1 MLKGYSKF
9 LDALE
14 KVEKA
19 ILAIT
24 VAIMIIIITYQVIMR
39 YVFANANSW
48 SEELA
53 RYMFI
58 WLVWIGAAYA
68 TKLRKNIIIDVVASK
83 FKGNV
88 KLISEIIN
96 FVLFVVLMLFMLWTT
111 STVMMQVY
119 ESNSMGTGTHL
130 PMWIVWLSLPLSMA
144 LNLLRYTQ
152 NFVYDM
158 KHWNDDKK
166 EGAQ

>member
-1 MLKGYSKF
+1 MKLLRF
-9 LDALE
+9 LNDHFEEYLLVVLMV
-14 KVEKA
+14 VEVVVVFA
-19 ILAIT
+19 
-24 VAIMIIIITYQVIMR
+24 QVVTR
-39 YVFANANSW
+39 YVFHSPLAW
-48 SEELA
+48 SEVLA

-83 FKGNV
+83 FKGAT

-119 ESNSMGTGTHL
+119 ESNSIGTGTHL

-158 KHWNDDKK
+158 KHWNDRK
-166 EGAQ
+166 EEAQ

>member
-1 MLKGYSKF
+1 MKF
-9 LDALE
+9 LRFLNDHLE
-14 KVEKA
+14 EYLLVFLMVVEVVVVFA
-19 ILAIT
+19 
-24 VAIMIIIITYQVIMR
+24 QVVTR
-39 YVFANANSW
+39 YVFHSPLAW

-68 TKLRKNIIIDVVASK
+68 TKMRKNIIIDVVASK
-83 FKGNV
+83 FKGAT

-119 ESNSMGTGTHL
+119 ESNSIGTGTHL

-158 KHWNDDKK
+158 KHWNDRK
-166 EGAQ
+166 EEAQ

>member
-1 MLKGYSKF
+1 MKLLRF
-9 LDALE
+9 LNDHFEEYLLVFLMV
-14 KVEKA
+14 VEVVVVFA
-19 ILAIT
+19 
-24 VAIMIIIITYQVIMR
+24 QVVTR
-39 YVFANANSW
+39 YVFHSPLAW

-68 TKLRKNIIIDVVASK
+68 TKMRKNIIIDVVASK
-83 FKGNV
+83 FKGAT

-119 ESNSMGTGTHL
+119 ESNSIGTGTHL

-158 KHWNDDKK
+158 KHWNDRK
-166 EGAQ
+166 EEAQ

>member
-1 MLKGYSKF
+1 MKLLRF
-9 LDALE
+9 LNDHFEEYLLVVLMV
-14 KVEKA
+14 VEVVVVFA
-19 ILAIT
+19 
-24 VAIMIIIITYQVIMR
+24 QVVTR
-39 YVFANANSW
+39 YVFHSPLAW

-83 FKGNV
+83 FKGAT

-96 FVLFVVLMLFMLWTT
+96 FVLFVALMLFMLWTT

-119 ESNSMGTGTHL
+119 ESNSIGTGTHL

-152 NFVYDM
+152 NFGYDM
-158 KHWNDDKK
+158 KHWNKDKE

>member
-1 MLKGYSKF
+1 MKF
-9 LDALE
+9 LRFLNDHLE
-14 KVEKA
+14 EYLLVFLMVVEVVVVFA
-19 ILAIT
+19 
-24 VAIMIIIITYQVIMR
+24 QVVTR
-39 YVFANANSW
+39 YVFHSPLAW

-68 TKLRKNIIIDVVASK
+68 TKMRKNIIIDVVASK
-83 FKGNV
+83 FKGAT

-119 ESNSMGTGTHL
+119 ESNSIGTGTHL

-152 NFVYDM
+152 NFIYDM

>member
-1 MLKGYSKF
+1 MKLLRF
-9 LDALE
+9 LNDHFEEYLLVVLMV
-14 KVEKA
+14 VEVVVVFA
-19 ILAIT
+19 
-24 VAIMIIIITYQVIMR
+24 QVVTR
-39 YVFANANSW
+39 YVFHSPLAW

-68 TKLRKNIIIDVVASK
+68 TKMRQNIIIDVVCSK

-119 ESNSMGTGTHL
+119 ESNSIGTGTHL

-152 NFVYDM
+152 NFVYDL
-158 KHWNDDKK
+158 KHWNDRK
-166 EGAQ
+166 EEAQ

>member
-1 MLKGYSKF
+1 MKLLRF
-9 LDALE
+9 LNDHFEEYLLVVLMV
-14 KVEKA
+14 VEVVVVFA
-19 ILAIT
+19 
-24 VAIMIIIITYQVIMR
+24 QVVTR
-39 YVFANANSW
+39 YVFHSPLAW

-119 ESNSMGTGTHL
+119 ESNSIGTGTHL

-158 KHWNDDKK
+158 KHWNDRK
-166 EGAQ
+166 EEAQ

>member
-1 MLKGYSKF
+1 MKF
-9 LDALE
+9 LKLLNDHFEEYLL
-14 KVEKA
+14 VV
-19 ILAIT
+19 LM
-24 VAIMIIIITYQVIMR
+24 VAEVVVVFAQVVTR
-39 YVFANANSW
+39 YVFHMPLAW

-152 NFVYDM
+152 NFVYDT

>member
-1 MLKGYSKF
+1 MKF
-9 LDALE
+9 LRFLNDHFEEYLLVVLMV
-14 KVEKA
+14 VEVVVVFA
-19 ILAIT
+19 
-24 VAIMIIIITYQVIMR
+24 QVVTR
-39 YVFANANSW
+39 YVFHSPLAW

>member
-1 MLKGYSKF
+1 MKLLRF
-9 LDALE
+9 LNDHFEEYLLVVLMV
-14 KVEKA
+14 VEVVVVFA
-19 ILAIT
+19 
-24 VAIMIIIITYQVIMR
+24 QVVTR
-39 YVFANANSW
+39 YVFHSPLAW

-119 ESNSMGTGTHL
+119 ESNSIGTGTHL

>member
-1 MLKGYSKF
+1 MKLLRF
-9 LDALE
+9 LNDHFEEYLLVVLMV
-14 KVEKA
+14 VEVVVVFA
-19 ILAIT
+19 
-24 VAIMIIIITYQVIMR
+24 QVVTR
-39 YVFANANSW
+39 YVFHSPLAW

-68 TKLRKNIIIDVVASK
+68 TKMRKNIIIDVVCSK

-119 ESNSMGTGTHL
+119 ESNSIGTGTHL

>member
-1 MLKGYSKF
+1 MKF
-9 LDALE
+9 LKLLNDHFEEYLL
-14 KVEKA
+14 VV
-19 ILAIT
+19 LM
-24 VAIMIIIITYQVIMR
+24 VAEVAVVFAQVVTR
-39 YVFANANSW
+39 YVFHMPLAW

>member
-1 MLKGYSKF
+1 MKLLRF
-9 LDALE
+9 LNDHFEEYLLVVLMV
-14 KVEKA
+14 VEVVVVFA
-19 ILAIT
+19 
-24 VAIMIIIITYQVIMR
+24 QVVTR
-39 YVFANANSW
+39 YVFHSPLAW

-83 FKGNV
+83 FKGAT

-96 FVLFVVLMLFMLWTT
+96 FVLFVALMLFMLWTT

-119 ESNSMGTGTHL
+119 ESNSIGTGTHL

-158 KHWNDDKK
+158 KHWNDRK
-166 EGAQ
+166 EEAQ

>member
-1 MLKGYSKF
+1 MKLLRF
-9 LDALE
+9 LNDHFEEYLLVVLMV
-14 KVEKA
+14 VEVVVVFA
-19 ILAIT
+19 
-24 VAIMIIIITYQVIMR
+24 QVVTR
-39 YVFANANSW
+39 YVFHSPLAW

-83 FKGNV
+83 FKGAT

-119 ESNSMGTGTHL
+119 ESNSIGTGTHL

>member
-1 MLKGYSKF
+1 MKLLRF
-9 LDALE
+9 LNDHFEEYLLVVLMV
-14 KVEKA
+14 VEVVVVFA
-19 ILAIT
+19 
-24 VAIMIIIITYQVIMR
+24 QVVTR
-39 YVFANANSW
+39 YVFHSPLAW

>member
-1 MLKGYSKF
+1 MKLLRF
-9 LDALE
+9 LNDHFEEYLLVVLMV
-14 KVEKA
+14 VEVVVVFA
-19 ILAIT
+19 
-24 VAIMIIIITYQVIMR
+24 QVVTR
-39 YVFANANSW
+39 YVFHSPLAW

-68 TKLRKNIIIDVVASK
+68 TKMRKNIIIDVVCSK

-119 ESNSMGTGTHL
+119 ESNSIGTGTHL

-158 KHWNDDKK
+158 KHWNDRK
-166 EGAQ
+166 EEAQ

>member
-1 MLKGYSKF
+1 MKF
-9 LDALE
+9 LRFLNDHLE
-14 KVEKA
+14 EYLLVFLMVVEVVVVFA
-19 ILAIT
+19 
-24 VAIMIIIITYQVIMR
+24 QVVTR
-39 YVFANANSW
+39 YVFHSPLAW

-68 TKLRKNIIIDVVASK
+68 TKMRKNIIIDVVCSK
-83 FKGNV
+83 LQGDV
-88 KLISEIIN
+88 KLIREIIN

-119 ESNSMGTGTHL
+119 ESNSIGTGTHL

-158 KHWNDDKK
+158 KHWNDRK
-166 EGAQ
+166 EEAQ

>member
-1 MLKGYSKF
+1 MKF
-9 LDALE
+9 LRFLNDHLE
-14 KVEKA
+14 EYLLVFLMVVEVVVVFA
-19 ILAIT
+19 
-24 VAIMIIIITYQVIMR
+24 QVVTR
-39 YVFANANSW
+39 YVFHSPLAW

-119 ESNSMGTGTHL
+119 ESNSIGTGTHL

-158 KHWNDDKK
+158 KHWNDRK
-166 EGAQ
+166 EEAQ

>member
-1 MLKGYSKF
+1 
-9 LDALE
+9 
-14 KVEKA
+14 
-19 ILAIT
+19 
-24 VAIMIIIITYQVIMR
+24 
-39 YVFANANSW
+39 
-48 SEELA
+48 
-53 RYMFI
+53 MFI

-68 TKLRKNIIIDVVASK
+68 TKMRKNIIIDVVCSK

-119 ESNSMGTGTHL
+119 ESNSIGTGTHL

-152 NFVYDM
+152 NFVYDL
-158 KHWNDDKK
+158 KHWNDRK
-166 EGAQ
+166 EEAQ

>member
-1 MLKGYSKF
+1 MKF
-9 LDALE
+9 LRFLNDHFEEYLLVFLMV
-14 KVEKA
+14 VEVVVVFA
-19 ILAIT
+19 
-24 VAIMIIIITYQVIMR
+24 QVVTR
-39 YVFANANSW
+39 YVFHSPLAW

-68 TKLRKNIIIDVVASK
+68 TKMRKNIIIDVVCSK

-119 ESNSMGTGTHL
+119 ESNSIGTGTHL

-152 NFVYDM
+152 NFVYDL
-158 KHWNDDKK
+158 KHWNDRK
-166 EGAQ
+166 EEAQ

>member
-1 MLKGYSKF
+1 MKLLKF
-9 LDALE
+9 LDQHLE
-14 KVEKA
+14 ELICIIVLA
-19 ILAIT
+19 AMTVVIFIQILLRATSAFVTIPM
-24 VAIMIIIITYQVIMR
+24 A
-39 YVFANANSW
+39 W
-48 SEELA
+48 SEEIG
-53 RYMFI
+53 RYLFI
-58 WLVWIGAAYA
+58 YAVYIGAAYA
-68 TKLRKNIIIDVVASK
+68 TKMRKNIIIDVVCSK

-119 ESNSMGTGTHL
+119 ESNSIGTGTHL

-158 KHWNDDKK
+158 KHWNDRK
-166 EGAQ
+166 EEAQ

>member
-1 MLKGYSKF
+1 MKLLRF
-9 LDALE
+9 LNDHFEEYLLVVLMV
-14 KVEKA
+14 VEVVVVFA
-19 ILAIT
+19 
-24 VAIMIIIITYQVIMR
+24 QVVTR
-39 YVFANANSW
+39 YVFHSPLAW

-68 TKLRKNIIIDVVASK
+68 TKMRKNIIIDVVASK
-83 FKGNV
+83 FKGAT

-96 FVLFVVLMLFMLWTT
+96 FVLFVALMLFMLWTT

-119 ESNSMGTGTHL
+119 ESNSIGTGTHL

-158 KHWNDDKK
+158 KHWNDRK
-166 EGAQ
+166 EEAQ

>member
-1 MLKGYSKF
+1 MKF
-9 LDALE
+9 LRFLNDHLE
-14 KVEKA
+14 EYLLVFLMVVEVVVVFA
-19 ILAIT
+19 
-24 VAIMIIIITYQVIMR
+24 QVVTR
-39 YVFANANSW
+39 YVFHSPLAW

-68 TKLRKNIIIDVVASK
+68 TKMRKNIIIDVVASK
-83 FKGNV
+83 FKGAT

-96 FVLFVVLMLFMLWTT
+96 FVLFVALMLFMLWTT

-119 ESNSMGTGTHL
+119 ESNSIGTGTHL

-158 KHWNDDKK
+158 KHWNDRK
-166 EGAQ
+166 EEAQ

>member
-1 MLKGYSKF
+1 MKF
-9 LDALE
+9 LRFLNDHLE
-14 KVEKA
+14 EYLLVFLMVVEVVVVFA
-19 ILAIT
+19 
-24 VAIMIIIITYQVIMR
+24 QVVTR
-39 YVFANANSW
+39 YVFHSPLAW

-68 TKLRKNIIIDVVASK
+68 TKMRKNIIIDVVCSK

-119 ESNSMGTGTHL
+119 ESNSIGTGTHL

-152 NFVYDM
+152 NFICDM

>member
-1 MLKGYSKF
+1 MKLLKLLNDHFEEY
-9 LDALE
+9 LLVTLMV
-14 KVEKA
+14 VE
-19 ILAIT
+19 
-24 VAIMIIIITYQVIMR
+24 VVV
-39 YVFANANSW
+39 VFAQVVTRYIFKSPLAW

-68 TKLRKNIIIDVVASK
+68 TKMRKNITIDIVSSK
-83 FKGNV
+83 LKGNM

-96 FVLFVVLMLFMLWTT
+96 FVLFAALMLFMLWTT
-111 STVMMQVY
+111 VTVTKQVY
-119 ESNSMGTGTHL
+119 VSNSIGTGTHL

-144 LNLLRYTQ
+144 LNLFRYLQ

-158 KHWNDDKK
+158 KHWNEKK

>member
-1 MLKGYSKF
+1 MKF
-9 LDALE
+9 LKLLNDHFEEYLL
-14 KVEKA
+14 VV
-19 ILAIT
+19 LM
-24 VAIMIIIITYQVIMR
+24 VAEVVVVFAQVVTR
-39 YVFANANSW
+39 YVFHMPLAW

-96 FVLFVVLMLFMLWTT
+96 FVLFVALMLFMLWTT

-158 KHWNDDKK
+158 KHWNDRK
-166 EGAQ
+166 EEAQ

>member
-1 MLKGYSKF
+1 MKLLRF
-9 LDALE
+9 LNDHFEEYLLVVLMV
-14 KVEKA
+14 VEVVVVFA
-19 ILAIT
+19 
-24 VAIMIIIITYQVIMR
+24 QVVTR
-39 YVFANANSW
+39 YVFHSPLAW

-58 WLVWIGAAYA
+58 WLVGIGAAYA
-68 TKLRKNIIIDVVASK
+68 TKMRKNIIIDVVASK
-83 FKGNV
+83 FKGAT

-119 ESNSMGTGTHL
+119 ESNSIGTGTHL

-158 KHWNDDKK
+158 KHWNDRK
-166 EGAQ
+166 EEAQ

>member
-1 MLKGYSKF
+1 MKF
-9 LDALE
+9 LRFLNDHLE
-14 KVEKA
+14 EYLLVFLMVVEVVVVFA
-19 ILAIT
+19 
-24 VAIMIIIITYQVIMR
+24 QVVTR
-39 YVFANANSW
+39 YVFHSPLAW

-119 ESNSMGTGTHL
+119 ESNSIGTGTHL

>member
-1 MLKGYSKF
+1 MKF
-9 LDALE
+9 LRFLNDHLE
-14 KVEKA
+14 EYLLVFLMVVEVVVVFA
-19 ILAIT
+19 
-24 VAIMIIIITYQVIMR
+24 QVVTR
-39 YVFANANSW
+39 YVFHSPLAW

-83 FKGNV
+83 FKGAT

-96 FVLFVVLMLFMLWTT
+96 FVLFVALMLFMLWTT

-119 ESNSMGTGTHL
+119 ESNSIGTGTHL

-152 NFVYDM
+152 NFVYDL
-158 KHWNDDKK
+158 KHWNDRK
-166 EGAQ
+166 EEAQ

>member
-1 MLKGYSKF
+1 MKLLRF
-9 LDALE
+9 LNDHFEEYLLVVLMV
-14 KVEKA
+14 VEVVVVFA
-19 ILAIT
+19 
-24 VAIMIIIITYQVIMR
+24 QVVTR
-39 YVFANANSW
+39 YVFHSPLAW

-83 FKGNV
+83 FKGAT

-96 FVLFVVLMLFMLWTT
+96 FVLFVALMLFMLWTT

-152 NFVYDM
+152 NFVYDL
-158 KHWNDDKK
+158 KHWNDRK
-166 EGAQ
+166 EEAQ

>member
-1 MLKGYSKF
+1 MKF
-9 LDALE
+9 LRFLNDHLE
-14 KVEKA
+14 EYLLVFLMVVEVVVVFA
-19 ILAIT
+19 
-24 VAIMIIIITYQVIMR
+24 QVVTR
-39 YVFANANSW
+39 YVFKSPLAW

-68 TKLRKNIIIDVVASK
+68 TKMRKNIIIDVVCSK

-119 ESNSMGTGTHL
+119 ESNSIGTGTHL

-158 KHWNDDKK
+158 KHWNDRK

>member
-1 MLKGYSKF
+1 MKLLRF
-9 LDALE
+9 LNDHFEEYLLVVLMV
-14 KVEKA
+14 VEVVVVFA
-19 ILAIT
+19 
-24 VAIMIIIITYQVIMR
+24 QVVTR
-39 YVFANANSW
+39 YVFHSPLAW

-158 KHWNDDKK
+158 KHWNDRK
-166 EGAQ
+166 EEAQ

>member
-1 MLKGYSKF
+1 MKF
-9 LDALE
+9 LRFLNDHLE
-14 KVEKA
+14 EYLLVFLMVVEVVVVFA
-19 ILAIT
+19 
-24 VAIMIIIITYQVIMR
+24 QVVTR
-39 YVFANANSW
+39 YVFHSPLAW

-68 TKLRKNIIIDVVASK
+68 TKMRKNIIIDVVCSK

-119 ESNSMGTGTHL
+119 ESNSIGTGTHL

-158 KHWNDDKK
+158 KHWNDRK
-166 EGAQ
+166 EEAQ

>member
-1 MLKGYSKF
+1 MKLLRF
-9 LDALE
+9 LNDHFEEYLLVVLMV
-14 KVEKA
+14 VEVVVVFA
-19 ILAIT
+19 
-24 VAIMIIIITYQVIMR
+24 QVVTR
-39 YVFANANSW
+39 YVFHSPLAW

-83 FKGNV
+83 FKGAT

-96 FVLFVVLMLFMLWTT
+96 FVLFVALMLFMLWTT
-111 STVMMQVY
+111 STVMIQVY
-119 ESNSMGTGTHL
+119 ESNSIGTGTHL